1 MPRYQRIPQEV
12 RDEVLKKIKEDGIAV
27 TEVARQHGVNTKTI
41 YGWLGSKAK
50 EGDPILEINRLKR
63 ENEGLTALVGALTVA
78 AARQKKGLPPER
90 WFQN

>member
-1 MPRYQRIPQEV
+1 
-12 RDEVLKKIKEDGIAV
+12 DEVLKKIKEDGVAV
-27 TEVARQHGVNTKTI
+27 VEAARQTGVNVKTI
-41 YGWLGSKAK
+41 YGWLGSKAR